1 MVARLPFG
9 TATDLRRA
17 YEDVDWSATAVGHPD
32 SWPRALRRALEL
44 ALETRF
50 AIVICWG
57 PDLEMLYNQAY
68 VEMIGD
74 KHPAALGRPVR
85 DVFAEAWDDLAPLF
99 AQARS
104 GEAVWFEDMPVVMDR
119 HGHPEET
126 YFTFSYSPVRDD
138 RGEIAGVMDIAAET
152 TRQVQDH
159 RRLELLTR
167 SATWPRSCSRPP
179 SWPARR
185 STCCP
190 RPRWTCPPSTCSCPA
205 VPRRCP
211 PPPAPLSPRQ
221 VLVEDTADGR
231 LAWVRIPAA
240 LGGESRAC
248 SPRGSASWCPS
259 TRPTATSCA

>member
-1 MVARLPFG
+1 
-9 TATDLRRA
+9 
-17 YEDVDWSATAVGHPD
+17 
-32 SWPRALRRALEL
+32 
-44 ALETRF
+44 
-50 AIVICWG
+50 
-57 PDLEMLYNQAY
+57 MLYNQAY

-167 SATWPRSCSRPP
+167 LGDLASELQPP
-179 SWPARR
+179 VELARKALDVL
-185 STCCP
+185 STAP
-190 RPRWTCPPSTCSCPA
+190 LDLPA
-205 VPRRCP
+205 VDLQLPGGP
-211 PPPAPLSPRQ
+211 TTLPSPPAPLSPRQ
-221 VLVEDTADGR
+221 VLVEDTPDGR